1 MIQVYTGDG
10 KGKTTAAVGLAV
22 RAAGAGKSVYIVQFM
37 KGRAY
42 SEQRILAGLPHLRL
56 DVTGKPFFVAKEG
69 MLTEEERAAWGDDV
83 VVFAEGHPPE
93 DYVRELEAGVERAIR
108 AVSEHACDVLILDEI
123 NVALHFG
130 LVRRELIELLLARVA
145 EASAN
150 GHETEVVCTGRK
162 TPDWL
167 LERADLITE
176 MREVRHY
183 YQKGIEARIG
193 IEC

>member
-22 RAAGAGKSVYIVQFM
+22 RALGAGKSVYMIQFM

-42 SEQRILAGLPHLRL
+42 AEQKILAGLEHLRL
-56 DVTGKPFFVAKEG
+56 EVTGKPFFVAKEG
-69 MLTEEERAAWGDDV
+69 MLTEEERAAWGDEV
-83 VVFAEGHPPE
+83 VVFAEGRPPE
-93 DYVRELEAGVERAIR
+93 DYVKELEAGLLHAVQAIEERKT
-108 AVSEHACDVLILDEI
+108 DVLILDEI

-130 LVRRELIELLLARVA
+130 LIRRELAEELLARLG
-145 EASAN
+145 EAAAAGN
-150 GHETEVVCTGRK
+150 DIELICTGRK
-162 TPDWL
+162 APDWL
-167 LERADLITE
+167 LNRADLITE

-183 YQKGIEARIG
+183 YQKGIEARKG